1 MADTEGR
8 RPRLSVVLP
17 AYDAAEGVAAS
28 VERVRRE
35 LADLDEAGELEVV
48 VADDGSHDRTVE
60 VARLAGAD
68 HVVVNARNMGKG
80 AAVKAGVAAATGRTV
95 AFTDVDLAYP
105 PAQIRRLL
113 EEVERGS
120 PMVVGSRWA
129 AESSASSPATA
140 VRQLKSRLFN
150 LATRAAV
157 GVWRDTQCGLK
168 AFEADAASKI
178 FSRVRQHGFAFDV
191 ELFLAAKAL
200 GIAPREVP
208 VQLDGREETTVR
220 LAGQVSAVV
229 DLLRI
234 RKRLKSGGYAAGGRD
249 QRGPS

>member
-1 MADTEGR
+1 M
-8 RPRLSVVLP
+8 VLP
-17 AYDAAEGVAAS
+17 AFEAADRVGES

-35 LADLDEAGELEVV
+35 LAHLHEAGDLEIV
-48 VADDGSHDRTVE
+48 VADDGSHDGTVD
-60 VARLAGAD
+60 VARRTGAD
-68 HVVVNARNMGKG
+68 HVVVNPRNMGKG
-80 AAVKAGVAAATGRTV
+80 AAVKAGVAEATGRTV

-113 EEVERGS
+113 DEVERGS
-120 PMVVGSRWA
+120 RMVVGSRWA

-168 AFEADAASKI
+168 AFEADAAAAI
-178 FSRVRQHGFAFDV
+178 FGCVRQDGFAFDV
-191 ELFLAAKAL
+191 ELFLAAQAL
-200 GIAPREVP
+200 GIEVVEVP
-208 VQLDGREETTVR
+208 VRLDGREETTVR
-220 LAGQVSAVV
+220 LGGQVSAVL

-234 RKRLKSGGYAAGGRD
+234 RRRLKRSGYASGGGTER
-249 QRGPS
+249 RPS